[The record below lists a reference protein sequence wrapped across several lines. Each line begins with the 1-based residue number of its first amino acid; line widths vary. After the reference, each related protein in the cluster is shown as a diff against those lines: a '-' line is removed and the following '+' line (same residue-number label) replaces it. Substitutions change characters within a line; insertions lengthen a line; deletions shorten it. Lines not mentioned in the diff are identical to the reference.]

1 MLFVKNQCMRINGTL
16 DLISQRRIMDK
27 PSKHQLKLA
36 KDSGCKELA
45 VGIETVDSSLPGK
58 CLIKFISVVFWIKN
72 LI

>member
-36 KDSGCKELA
+36 KDWCKNYN
-45 VGIETVDSSLPGK
+45 IP
-58 CLIKFISVVFWIKN
+58 INRYHIYR
-72 LI
+72 